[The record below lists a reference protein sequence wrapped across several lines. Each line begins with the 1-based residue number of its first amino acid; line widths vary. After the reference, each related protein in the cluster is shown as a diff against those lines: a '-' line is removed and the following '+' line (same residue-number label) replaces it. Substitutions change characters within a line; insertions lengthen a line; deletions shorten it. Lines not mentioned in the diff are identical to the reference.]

1 MVSEK
6 ETKGDHRARGIA
18 PLGSANSFP
27 DVGRGGVNSRPG
39 SSRRVSSRGACTAE
53 WGEGSGKSP
62 GSQ

>member
-27 DVGRGGVNSRPG
+27 DVGRGGVNSRP
-39 SSRRVSSRGACTAE
+39 R
-53 WGEGSGKSP
+53 K
-62 GSQ
+62 